1 MQTLAIVGASLAGI
15 SAARSARAQGFDGRL
30 VIIGDEVHRPY
41 DRPPLSKD
49 FLAGKI
55 TPGHLLL
62 ESDGEGEAADPL
74 QAEWLLG
81 RAARSLDAAAR
92 TITLDD
98 GSVIEADGVVLAT
111 GASAR
116 TLPELAGL
124 ANVFTLRTLEDAQ
137 DLAPELMPGT
147 RLVIVGAGFI
157 GAEVA
162 STARALGVE
171 VTVVCTGTV
180 PLSRPL
186 GAEMAATLA
195 ALHGINGVELICDAT
210 VESYYSGEGVVSGLR
225 LADGR
230 YLAADVVLVAIGA
243 VPNIAWLA
251 GSGIELDD
259 GVLCDPM
266 GRTNVTGVVAV
277 GDCAAWLDE
286 ESGRHRRVE
295 HWSCAA
301 ERASLAVTAL
311 LDPGAPR
318 QPLNLPYFWS
328 DQYNVRI
335 QFAGQ
340 ARDADRVSIEAG
352 DPAAHS
358 FLAVYYRG
366 GEPVAVL
373 GANQPRLFN
382 KWKRQLNTARSSNPP
397 AAAGH
402 AGAAGHPGAGP
413 ASVAATGAGPAGAT
427 PTSAAP
433 TCVARPALAV
443 SASFA

>member
-15 SAARSARAQGFDGRL
+15 SAARSARAQGFTGRL
-30 VIIGDEVHRPY
+30 VIVGDEAHRPY

-62 ESDGEGEAADPL
+62 ESAGEGEGTDPL

-81 RAARSLDAAAR
+81 KTARCLDAAAR
-92 TITLDD
+92 TVTLDD
-98 GSVIEADGVVLAT
+98 GSVIEADGVVIAT

-137 DLAPELMPGT
+137 DLAPELVPGT

-171 VTVVCTGTV
+171 VTVICTGAV

-186 GAEMAATLA
+186 GAEMAAALA

-225 LADGR
+225 LAGGR

-243 VPNIAWLA
+243 EPNTAWLA
-251 GSGIELDD
+251 GSGIELGD

-266 GRTNVTGVVAV
+266 GRTNVPGVVAV

-295 HWSCAA
+295 HWSGAV
-301 ERASLAVTAL
+301 ERPSLAVTAL
-311 LDPGAPR
+311 LDPGAAR

-340 ARDADRVSIEAG
+340 ARDTDLVSIEAG

-373 GANQPRLFN
+373 GANQPRLFTR
-382 KWKRQLNTARSSNPP
+382 WRRQLNAARSAAAPP
-397 AAAGH
+397 AAA
-402 AGAAGHPGAGP
+402 P
-413 ASVAATGAGPAGAT
+413 ASVATPCASPAGI
-427 PTSAAP
+427 AP
-433 TCVARPALAV
+433 AGVARTVLAV